1 MFIRMVVAASAVL
14 FFGELAMAYEEPA
27 YEVVAEND
35 SYEVRRYAPYLVAE
49 TKVQGGF
56 KAAGNEAFRRLA
68 GYIFGKNRSAERMQM
83 TVPVASMSGEPE
95 KIAMTTPV
103 VSTTSNTAHI
113 YYFIMPTGYTVDNL
127 PMPEDE
133 RIQFRQVPARYV
145 AARRYSGRWT
155 ERGYRKNEA
164 ALINALEQDGVE
176 IVGEP
181 QFARYNGPFTPWFMR
196 RNEVLID
203 LADGDRFS
211 YRF

>member
-1 MFIRMVVAASAVL
+1 MFIRIVVAVSAVI
-14 FFGELAMAYEEPA
+14 FGGELAMAYEEPA

-68 GYIFGKNRSAERMQM
+68 GYIFGKNRGAERMQM
-83 TVPVASMSGEPE
+83 TVPVASMSGAPE

-103 VSTTSNTAHI
+103 VSTTASNAHV
-113 YYFIMPTGYTVDNL
+113 YYFIMPSGYTVDSL
-127 PMPEDE
+127 PVPEDD
-133 RIQFRQVPARYV
+133 RIQFRQIPERYV
-145 AARRYSGRWT
+145 AARRYSGRST
-155 ERGYRKNEA
+155 EPGYRNNEA
-164 ALINALEQDGVE
+164 ILVNALQQDGME

-203 LADGDRFS
+203 VAPSD
-211 YRF
+211 